1 MSRNSKE
8 NQRGQ
13 PESCPIE
20 PLVPDSP
27 SQVRVI
33 EHHRIHPS
41 VFGTF
46 FQGQMGVELGS
57 QERVLTVACCTI
69 PERLRFGENEMHRL
83 FSAGS
88 VTGDT
93 RILLNMQLPMR
104 KQPVLFFELLQ
115 GQVLGGWSVSGSV
128 ASQAAFVG
136 HGTGY
141 RSIRH
146 AARRDE
152 VMWRVAIGAAKCRID
167 HLDVDARLYSLRD
180 LVEVDGRGNHHS
192 AMTVNTVGHASAGAC
207 VRKLA
212 ETVRVA
218 RGAVQGGV
226 YGMGELHWIDRGVPG
241 LVTLH
246 AGRALIAVLS
256 HTRGHKPYRAGEQQ
270 NERANGSHGWLF
282 GSSSAL
288 PSVFPLSAGGL
299 EPGTLSSRGLVEN
312 LREAT

>member
-1 MSRNSKE
+1 
-8 NQRGQ
+8 
-13 PESCPIE
+13 
-20 PLVPDSP
+20 
-27 SQVRVI
+27 
-33 EHHRIHPS
+33 
-41 VFGTF
+41 
-46 FQGQMGVELGS
+46 
-57 QERVLTVACCTI
+57 
-69 PERLRFGENEMHRL
+69 MHRL

-167 HLDVDARLYSLRD
+167 RLDVDARLYSLRD
-180 LVEVDGRGNHHS
+180 LVEVDSRGNHHS

-218 RGAVQGGV
+218 RGTVQGGMH
-226 YGMGELHWIDRGVPG
+226 GAGEPHWIDRGVPG
-241 LVTLH
+241 LMTLH
-246 AGRALIAVLS
+246 AGRLMFAFLS
-256 HTRGHKPYRAGEQQ
+256 HTRGHKPYRAGEKQY
-270 NERANGSHGWLF
+270 ERANGSHGWLF
-282 GSSSAL
+282 GFFSEL
-288 PSVFPLSAGGL
+288 PSMFAPSAGGM
-299 EPGTLSSRGLVEN
+299 EPGTLSSPGTLEN

>member
-20 PLVPDSP
+20 PLVPDGP
-27 SQVRVI
+27 SQVRVV

-41 VFGTF
+41 VFGAF
-46 FQGQMGVELGS
+46 FEGQMCIELGS
-57 QERVLTVACCTI
+57 QERDLTVACCTI

-88 VTGDT
+88 VTGNT
-93 RILLNMQLPMR
+93 RILLNVQFPMR
-104 KQPVLFFELLQ
+104 KQPMLFSELLE
-115 GQVLGGWSVSGSV
+115 GEIRGGRGVSSSV

-136 HGTGY
+136 HETGF
-141 RSIRH
+141 RSVRH

-270 NERANGSHGWLF
+270 NERANGSHCWLF
-282 GSSSAL
+282 GFFSEP
-288 PSVFPLSAGGL
+288 PSVPPSAGGL
-299 EPGTLSSRGLVEN
+299 EPGTLSSQGLVEN
-312 LREAT
+312 LREA

>member
-1 MSRNSKE
+1 
-8 NQRGQ
+8 
-13 PESCPIE
+13 
-20 PLVPDSP
+20 
-27 SQVRVI
+27 
-33 EHHRIHPS
+33 
-41 VFGTF
+41 
-46 FQGQMGVELGS
+46 
-57 QERVLTVACCTI
+57 
-69 PERLRFGENEMHRL
+69 MHRL

-141 RSIRH
+141 RSIHH

-167 HLDVDARLYSLRD
+167 HLDVDARLHSLRD

-218 RGAVQGGV
+218 GGTVQGGMHGV
-226 YGMGELHWIDRGVPG
+226 GELHWIDRGVPW
-241 LVTLH
+241 LMTLH
-246 AGRALIAVLS
+246 AGRLMLAFLS
-256 HTRGHKPYRAGEQQ
+256 HTRGHKPYRAGEKQY
-270 NERANGSHGWLF
+270 ERAKGPHG
-282 GSSSAL
+282 
-288 PSVFPLSAGGL
+288 
-299 EPGTLSSRGLVEN
+299 
-312 LREAT
+312 

>member
-1 MSRNSKE
+1 MY
-8 NQRGQ
+8 
-13 PESCPIE
+13 
-20 PLVPDSP
+20 
-27 SQVRVI
+27 
-33 EHHRIHPS
+33 
-41 VFGTF
+41 
-46 FQGQMGVELGS
+46 
-57 QERVLTVACCTI
+57 
-69 PERLRFGENEMHRL
+69 RL

-88 VTGDT
+88 VTGDAC
-93 RILLNMQLPMR
+93 ILLNMQPPMGE
-104 KQPVLFFELLQ
+104 QPMLFFQLLH
-115 GQVLGGWSVSGSV
+115 GEVAGGRSFSSSM

-141 RSIRH
+141 RSIH
-146 AARRDE
+146 HSACRDE
-152 VMWRVAIGAAKCRID
+152 VMWRVAVGAAKCRID
-167 HLDVDARLYSLRD
+167 HLDVDARLHSLRD
-180 LVEVDGRGNHHS
+180 LVEVDSRGNHHS

-241 LVTLH
+241 LMTLH
-246 AGRALIAVLS
+246 AGRRLVAFLS

-282 GSSSAL
+282 GYASGL
-288 PSVFPLSAGGL
+288 PSVPPSAGGL